1 LFYSD
6 SYIEGDIGKQKFLF
20 LVLLFVISI
29 IFMILGANIV
39 IILLGWDGLG
49 LVSYC
54 LVVYYQND
62 SSSRAGIIT
71 VLTNRV
77 GDVGILLS
85 VVFIINFGRLDFL
98 NFIFSNE
105 LLNYVGIFIL
115 MGAVTKRAQIP
126 FSAWLPAA
134 IAAPT
139 PVSSLVH
146 SSTLVTAG
154 VYLIIR
160 LRIYFRNGGF
170 SYILMFVSI
179 LTIFIAGLRANFEID
194 LKKIIALSTLSQL
207 GVIILIL
214 SIGSYDL
221 AFFHLVI
228 HAVFKAILFLC
239 AGIVIH
245 GLRGGQDIRLIGV
258 NLNLSPAISRLLI
271 LSRLSLGG
279 FPFLRG
285 FYSKDLILEVIYII
299 NNRYLYLVFIIM
311 STMFTVIYSLR
322 LVFYRI
328 WGGNLGF
335 TCQGY
340 YEVFFIVRPVFLIGV
355 FVVFFGSFFS
365 WLIFPHPI
373 FIHLLVVVKLI
384 NLLLI
389 F

>member
-194 LKKIIALSTLSQL
+194 LKKN
-207 GVIILIL
+207 
-214 SIGSYDL
+214 YC
-221 AFFHLVI
+221 F
-228 HAVFKAILFLC
+228 
-239 AGIVIH
+239 
-245 GLRGGQDIRLIGV
+245 V
-258 NLNLSPAISRLLI
+258 NFISVGCNNI
-271 LSRLSLGG
+271 N
-279 FPFLRG
+279 F
-285 FYSKDLILEVIYII
+285 IY
-299 NNRYLYLVFIIM
+299 
-311 STMFTVIYSLR
+311 
-322 LVFYRI
+322 
-328 WGGNLGF
+328 W
-335 TCQGY
+335 
-340 YEVFFIVRPVFLIGV
+340 
-355 FVVFFGSFFS
+355 
-365 WLIFPHPI
+365 
-373 FIHLLVVVKLI
+373 KL
-384 NLLLI
+384 
-389 F
+389 